1 MSLRQKQ
8 NGYALYRQKGYKMTL
23 TKRLKEVSRKYSD
36 IPALYSK
43 DSSGV
48 FQVTKHVDF
57 YREIEAAGAGFIQA
71 GVKRGDHIGIISDN
85 RREWIISDLALMGL
99 GAADVPRGSD
109 STALEISFI
118 LKHAD
123 CRIVIAENQEQA
135 LKILEHR
142 ETLPVLEKIIL
153 LDSDESKISDD
164 KKDKIEI
171 LSFKAV
177 AAAGRKML
185 DSDKEIFNREI
196 DKGNPDDLATIIYTS
211 GTTGKPKGVM
221 LTHRNFI
228 FQLDRI
234 NGKYIQIKPSDIMMS
249 ILPVWHSFERTCE
262 YIFLDAGGALAYSQP
277 IGSVLIADMAL
288 IKPEWIVSVP
298 RIWEGVRAAI
308 LRKLKAG
315 KKIKRALFF
324 FFLEAAKLYNDFLA
338 RFSGTLPQ
346 FRKRCRLFDIAVSV
360 IPLILLLPFKL
371 LGGVLVFSKITKLF
385 GGRLILGISGG
396 GALPPHVRR
405 FFNAMG
411 IKVNEGYGLTETGPV
426 LSVCTQ
432 KKTVHGTVG
441 PLLPD
446 VEFKVVDKNMES
458 VSHGKKGILYV
469 KSDQVM
475 KGYYN
480 NEEETLKVLKD
491 GWLNTG
497 DIVIAT
503 INREVKI
510 IGRAKETIVLMGG
523 ENIEPLP
530 IEDKCLESDYIDQII
545 VLGQDKKYI
554 AALIVP
560 NFELMEQ
567 KAAELEIP
575 YMDKDDLMSN
585 PEINNL
591 IEQELKEKINVK
603 NGFKH
608 FEKIF
613 RFKLLSKPFEVGKE
627 LTQTLKLRRSVIN
640 EMYAKQIK
648 ELFR

>member
-1 MSLRQKQ
+1 
-8 NGYALYRQKGYKMTL
+8 MTL

-48 FQVTKHVDF
+48 FQVTKHADF
-57 YREIEAAGAGFIQA
+57 YREIEEAGAGFIQA
-71 GVKRGDHIGIISDN
+71 GVKRGDHVGIISDN
-85 RREWIISDLALMGL
+85 RREWIISDLALLGL

-142 ETLPVLEKIIL
+142 EILPVLEKIIL
-153 LDSDESKISDD
+153 FDSDESKISDD
-164 KKDKIEI
+164 KKGRIEI
-171 LSFKAV
+171 ISFKAV
-177 AAAGRKML
+177 ATAGRKML
-185 DSDKEIFNREI
+185 DSDKDIFNREI

-234 NGKYIQIKPSDIMMS
+234 NGKYIQIRPSDIMMS

-288 IKPEWIVSVP
+288 IKPQWIVSVP

-315 KKIKRALFF
+315 KKIKRAMFF
-324 FFLEAAKLYNDFLA
+324 FFLGSAQLYNDFLA

-346 FRKRCRLFDIAVSV
+346 FKKRCRLFDMAVSV

-458 VSHGKKGILYV
+458 VPHGKKGILYV

-545 VLGQDKKYI
+545 VLGQDMKYI

-560 NFELMEQ
+560 NFELLEQ

-585 PEINNL
+585 PEISNI

-648 ELFR
+648 ELFK